1 VGAFWP
7 FDSRPSSD
15 LTLALTR
22 VDAPSAHQS
31 CPPLL
36 LLVSSWAFHGCSRSN
51 AASTAMDQRISL
63 YLASRVR
70 FAGLPNAQPALDST
84 SREKWYQHRPT
95 AAYRL
100 GLGFGRS
107 DKLRSRA
114 AVQLKG
120 AGKSLRE
127 KPAAIVAFGIADLPL
142 QPVLQKPPGA
152 TNSPTN
158 SADEAKR
165 FFRTICGRF
174 AVVLSG
180 WDELPTASAG
190 LSS

>member
-1 VGAFWP
+1 
-7 FDSRPSSD
+7 
-15 LTLALTR
+15 
-22 VDAPSAHQS
+22 
-31 CPPLL
+31 
-36 LLVSSWAFHGCSRSN
+36 
-51 AASTAMDQRISL
+51 MDQRISL

-158 SADEAKR
+158 SADEAEIQTGRPQPKR
-165 FFRTICGRF
+165 ASSVVTVCGFSRKI
-174 AVVLSG
+174 G
-180 WDELPTASAG
+180 RQASA
-190 LSS
+190 LRSSGAADPSSSGHRAN

>member
-1 VGAFWP
+1 
-7 FDSRPSSD
+7 
-15 LTLALTR
+15 
-22 VDAPSAHQS
+22 
-31 CPPLL
+31 
-36 LLVSSWAFHGCSRSN
+36 
-51 AASTAMDQRISL
+51 M
-63 YLASRVR
+63 R

-107 DKLRSRA
+107 DKLRWRA
-114 AVQLKG
+114 ALQLKG

-142 QPVLQKPPGA
+142 QPVLRKPLGA

-158 SADEAKR
+158 SADEADVQTKR
-165 FFRTICGRF
+165 ATTAGRL
-174 AVVLSG
+174 AHARAADLHDAEQGRGIHPSMSDLIRG
-180 WDELPTASAG
+180 ARSATHAAPP
-190 LSS
+190 SVPARRQDRHETRR